1 MRCTTDDGVDIEYDR
16 TGAGPPILLVHGL
29 TDSRSDWRP
38 VIERLAPDFT
48 CVALDLRGHGAS
60 GDAADYSALAMT
72 ADLAAVVRAEDLH
85 DPAVIG
91 HSLGGAVVTAY
102 AAEAPVAAVVNV
114 DQLMKFSD
122 FAAAVRPLEPALR
135 SDAFSETIAMVL
147 ESMIGPMADADLRAE
162 LATHRARA
170 RQDVVLGVWDL
181 IFSAPDEALDGIA
194 DTLAATISRVT
205 WARSRR
211 ALRRV
216 ATSAH
221 PAGGR
226 RGLARPRSLGA
237 PRRAGSVL
245 YAGARPARL
254 AGHLA
259 RTRPQA

>member
-194 DTLAATISRVT
+194 DTLAATIRAPYLALHGLDPGAHYAE
-205 WARSRR
+205 WLQARI
-211 ALRRV
+211 
-216 ATSAH
+216 
-221 PAGGR
+221 
-226 RGLARPRSLGA
+226 
-237 PRRAGSVL
+237 
-245 YAGARPARL
+245 
-254 AGHLA
+254 
-259 RTRPQA
+259 PQAVVEVWPDHGHWVHLVAPDRFCTRVRDLLG